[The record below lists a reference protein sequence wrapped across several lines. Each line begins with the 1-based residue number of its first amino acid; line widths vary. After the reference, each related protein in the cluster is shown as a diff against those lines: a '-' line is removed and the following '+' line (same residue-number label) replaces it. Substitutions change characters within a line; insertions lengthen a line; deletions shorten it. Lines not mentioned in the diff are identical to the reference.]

1 MARMAQTGDGGRGL
15 GKKRSVRRRTQE
27 ERSAETRESLVAAA
41 IEVLAEV
48 GYVAATTAAIAER
61 ASVSRGAIQYHFES
75 KNDLVVAIMEAIAVE
90 LNFRFDVA
98 ELAKHPVE
106 IRLDRMIEHYWR
118 VFQTPMFR
126 ARLSLWVR
134 SEERRVG
141 KEGGYTFR
149 FRWSP

>member
-1 MARMAQTGDGGRGL
+1 MRISDWSSDVCSSDLL
-15 GKKRSVRRRTQE
+15 GKKRSGRRRTQE

-118 VFQTPMFR
+118 VFQDR
-126 ARLSLWVR
+126 KSKRLHS
-134 SEERRVG
+134 SH
-141 KEGGYTFR
+141 
-149 FRWSP
+149 

>member
-1 MARMAQTGDGGRGL
+1 M
-15 GKKRSVRRRTQE
+15 VRRQP
-27 ERSAETRESLVAAA
+27 RSTLTDTLFPYTTLFRSTRESLVAAA

-98 ELAKHPVE
+98 E
-106 IRLDRMIEHYWR
+106 
-118 VFQTPMFR
+118 
-126 ARLSLWVR
+126 R
-134 SEERRVG
+134 SEEHTSELQSLMRI
-141 KEGGYTFR
+141 
-149 FRWSP
+149 

>member
-15 GKKRSVRRRTQE
+15 GKKRSGRRRTQE

-75 KNDLVVAIMEAIAVE
+75 KNDLVVAIMEAIAGE
-90 LNFRFDVA
+90 Q
-98 ELAKHPVE
+98 
-106 IRLDRMIEHYWR
+106 IG
-118 VFQTPMFR
+118 R
-126 ARLSLWVR
+126 ASCR
-134 SEERRVG
+134 ERVG
-141 KEGGYTFR
+141 QYV
-149 FRWSP
+149 

>member
-1 MARMAQTGDGGRGL
+1 MRISDWSSDVCSSDLRTQGRMARMAQTGDGGRGL
-15 GKKRSVRRRTQE
+15 GKKRSGRRRTQE

-75 KNDLVVAIMEAIAVE
+75 KTDL
-90 LNFRFDVA
+90 
-98 ELAKHPVE
+98 
-106 IRLDRMIEHYWR
+106 
-118 VFQTPMFR
+118 
-126 ARLSLWVR
+126 R

-141 KEGGYTFR
+141 KESVSTFR
-149 FRWSP
+149 SRWSTVR